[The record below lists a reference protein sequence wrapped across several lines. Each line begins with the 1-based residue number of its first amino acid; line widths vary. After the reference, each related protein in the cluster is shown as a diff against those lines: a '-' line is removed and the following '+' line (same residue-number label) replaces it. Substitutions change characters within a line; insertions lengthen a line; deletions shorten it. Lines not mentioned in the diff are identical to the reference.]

1 MSFNSIA
8 FSFDA
13 RATLARRVLP
23 LVVTLGLWAI
33 VIETGRLL
41 AGAF

>member
-1 MSFNSIA
+1 MSPNSIA
-8 FSFDA
+8 YSFDA

-23 LVVTLGLWAI
+23 LVVTLGLWAM
-33 VIETGRLL
+33 VIEAGRLV